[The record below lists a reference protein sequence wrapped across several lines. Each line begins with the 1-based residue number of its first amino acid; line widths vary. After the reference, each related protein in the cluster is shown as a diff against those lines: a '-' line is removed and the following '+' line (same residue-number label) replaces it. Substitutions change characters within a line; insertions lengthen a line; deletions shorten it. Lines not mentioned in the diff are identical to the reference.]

1 VRLPC
6 GHRRSLLSCVG
17 TCALLGAAAGRN
29 RQAPTRHRVVLLL
42 SRRLTRPP
50 DRRRRRAILAPL
62 PAGSFSFPFAEL
74 DRELIDAIPV
84 AVYVCDHNARIVGFN
99 RRAAELW
106 GREPARD
113 ERFCGSL
120 RMIRTDGSVL
130 PHHECPMADVLR
142 TGEGVRDASVIV
154 ERPDGSRVGVNVTIV
169 PLMNAAGHITGAVN
183 TFQELAELQRADEAV
198 RRRERE
204 LHDFVESTTGRA
216 EEARRQSEE
225 ELAIE
230 LAATQRLY
238 EASSQLIREG
248 DVGALYER
256 ILDSAIAIMRSDM
269 ASVQIVDE
277 DHDALQLLTWRGFDA
292 EFSKIFELVRPD
304 ALTSCSVTRRV
315 GHRVVVPD
323 VETCDFL
330 VGTLALEDL
339 RRTGIRAV
347 QSTPLVA
354 RSGRLLG
361 MISTHWRQPHEPS
374 ERDLRLLDL
383 LARQAADVM
392 ERTLAETAVRESAA
406 RLRRT
411 SELLEEAVH
420 AREEFLSTAAHEL
433 RNPVNALQLQLVAL
447 LRATQDGDKAVPR
460 EWASDRIAQAVAAV
474 RRLVRL
480 VETLLDISRMTAGRL
495 DLEPEPMDFGQ
506 SVHAV
511 VNRFKELN
519 GQAIDTRAASI
530 TGSGDR
536 LRFEQIVTNLLSN
549 AIKYGDGLPIEVTLD
564 GDEANV
570 RLSVTDHGIGIE
582 PEHQERL
589 FERFERAVTRR
600 QYAGFGLGLWITRQI
615 VDAMGG
621 QIAVESRVGEGSSF
635 RLTVPRQLTKRTA
648 GHEEAQ

>member
-6 GHRRSLLSCVG
+6 GHRRNLLSCVG
-17 TCALLGAAAGRN
+17 TCALLGAVAGRN

-84 AVYVCDHNARIVGFN
+84 AVYVCDHTARIVGFN

-204 LHDFVESTTGRA
+204 LHDFVESTTERA
-216 EEARRQSEE
+216 EEGRRQSEA

-238 EASSQLIREG
+238 EASSQLIRED
-248 DVGALYER
+248 DVTALFER
-256 ILDSAIAIMRSDM
+256 IIDSAVAIMRSDM
-269 ASVQIVDE
+269 ASMKVVDE
-277 DHDALQLLTWRGFDA
+277 DRDALRVLTWRGFDD
-292 EFSKIFELVRPD
+292 EFGRVF
-304 ALTSCSVTRRV
+304 ALNTSTSSSAARRL
-315 GHRVVVPD
+315 GRRVVVPD
-323 VETCDFL
+323 VETCDFIA
-330 VGTLALEDL
+330 GTPALEDH
-339 RRTGIRAV
+339 RRAGIRAV
-347 QSTPLVA
+347 QSTPLVG

-361 MISTHWRQPHEPS
+361 MISTHWRQPHEPL

-383 LARQAADVM
+383 LARQAADLI
-392 ERTLAETAVRESAA
+392 ERTHREAALRESEAQ
-406 RLRRT
+406 LRRT
-411 SELLEEAVH
+411 SQLLGEAVH
-420 AREEFLSTAAHEL
+420 AREEFMSTAAHEL

-511 VNRFKELN
+511 VNRFKEQLN

-635 RLTVPRQLTKRTA
+635 RLAVPRQLTKRTA

>member
-1 VRLPC
+1 M
-6 GHRRSLLSCVG
+6 
-17 TCALLGAAAGRN
+17 
-29 RQAPTRHRVVLLL
+29 
-42 SRRLTRPP
+42 
-50 DRRRRRAILAPL
+50 
-62 PAGSFSFPFAEL
+62 
-74 DRELIDAIPV
+74 
-84 AVYVCDHNARIVGFN
+84 CDQDARIVGFN
-99 RRAAELW
+99 RRAADLW
-106 GREPARD
+106 GREPAAD
-113 ERFCGSL
+113 DRFCGSL

-142 TGEGVRDASVIV
+142 TGEAVRDASVIV

-183 TFQELAELQRADEAV
+183 TFQELAELQRADQAV

-204 LHDFVESTTGRA
+204 LHEFVESTTERA

-269 ASVQIVDE
+269 ASLQIVEE
-277 DHDALQLLTWRGFDA
+277 DHDALRLLAFRGFDA
-292 EFSKIFELVRPD
+292 DFGTVFELVRSD
-304 ALTSCSVTRRV
+304 SLTSCSVARRV
-315 GHRVVVPD
+315 GHRIVVPD

-330 VGTLALEDL
+330 VGTPALEDL
-339 RRTGIRAV
+339 RRTGIRAM

-361 MISTHWRQPHEPS
+361 MISTHWRQPHEPT

-406 RLRRT
+406 RLQHT

-420 AREEFLSTAAHEL
+420 AREEFISTAAHEL

-447 LRATQDGDKAVPR
+447 LRATQDGEKAVPR
-460 EWASDRIAQAVAAV
+460 EWASDRIAQAIAAV

-480 VETLLDISRMTAGRL
+480 VETLLDISKMTAGRL

-511 VNRFKELN
+511 LNRFKEQLN
-519 GQAIDTRAASI
+519 GQPIDTRVASI

-549 AIKYGDGLPIEVTLD
+549 ALKYGDGLPIEVTLD

-582 PEHQERL
+582 PEQQQRL

-635 RLTVPRQLTKRTA
+635 RLTVPRQLMRRTA
-648 GHEEAQ
+648 GLEEAQ